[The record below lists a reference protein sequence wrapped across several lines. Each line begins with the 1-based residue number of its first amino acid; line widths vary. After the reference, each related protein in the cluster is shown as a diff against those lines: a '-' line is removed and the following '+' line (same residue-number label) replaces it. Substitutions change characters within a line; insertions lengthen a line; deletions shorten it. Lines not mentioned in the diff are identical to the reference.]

1 MVTLDEAQMA
11 TIDDPG
17 FSTIQKSGQH
27 NSFVDIDFRV
37 FL

>member
-11 TIDDPG
+11 AIGDPEL
-17 FSTIQKSGQH
+17 STIQECGRHS
-27 NSFVDIDFRV
+27 SFVDIDFRV